1 MANNDAFSMFEDISP
16 KKQEPTLQVL
26 YDYEKHYMEL
36 IKQHKNEIVFI
47 ENMLKDYRQENIDFF
62 NNQLS
67 RISQKLDAEHIDKD
81 MKNAWLKRLE
91 ENMNRSFAI
100 SEKLI
105 TDYTTKKLDEFKTIA
120 NEKLRS
126 II

>member
-16 KKQEPTLQVL
+16 RKQEPTLQVL

-36 IKQHKNEIVFI
+36 IRQHKNEIVFI

-67 RISQKLDAEHIDKD
+67 KISQKLDAEHIDKD
-81 MKNAWLKRLE
+81 MKNACLKRLE

-126 II
+126 I

>member
-16 KKQEPTLQVL
+16 RKQEPTLQVL

-67 RISQKLDAEHIDKD
+67 RISQKLDAEHINKD

-91 ENMNRSFAI
+91 ENMNRSFAV

-126 II
+126 I

>member
-1 MANNDAFSMFEDISP
+1 MTDNDAFSMFEDISP
-16 KKQEPTLQVL
+16 RKQEPTLQVL

-36 IKQHKNEIVFI
+36 IRQHKHEIIFI
-47 ENMLKDYRQENIDFF
+47 ENMLRDYRQENIDFF

-67 RISQKLDAEHIDKD
+67 QISQKLDAEHIDKD
-81 MKNAWLKRLE
+81 MKIAWLKRLE

-120 NEKLRS
+120 SEKLRS
-126 II
+126 I

>member
-16 KKQEPTLQVL
+16 RKQEPTLQVL

-36 IKQHKNEIVFI
+36 IRQHKNEIVFI

-67 RISQKLDAEHIDKD
+67 KISQKLDAEHIAKD

-126 II
+126 I

>member
-16 KKQEPTLQVL
+16 RKQEPTLQVL

-36 IKQHKNEIVFI
+36 IRQHKNEIVFI

-67 RISQKLDAEHIDKD
+67 QISQKLDAEHIDKD

-126 II
+126 I

>member
-16 KKQEPTLQVL
+16 RKQEPTLQVL

-36 IKQHKNEIVFI
+36 IRQHKNEIIFI

-126 II
+126 I

>member
-16 KKQEPTLQVL
+16 RKQEPTLQVL

-36 IKQHKNEIVFI
+36 IRQHKNEIIFI

-67 RISQKLDAEHIDKD
+67 KISQKLDAEHIDKD

-126 II
+126 I

>member
-16 KKQEPTLQVL
+16 RKQEPTLQVL

-36 IKQHKNEIVFI
+36 IRQHKNEIVFI

-67 RISQKLDAEHIDKD
+67 KISQKLDAEHIDKD

-126 II
+126 I

>member
-126 II
+126 I

>member
-16 KKQEPTLQVL
+16 RKQEPTLQVL

-36 IKQHKNEIVFI
+36 IRQHKNEIIFI
-47 ENMLKDYRQENIDFF
+47 ENILKDYRQENIDFF

-67 RISQKLDAEHIDKD
+67 RISQKLDAEHINKD

-126 II
+126 I

>member
-16 KKQEPTLQVL
+16 RKQEPTLQVL

-36 IKQHKNEIVFI
+36 IRQHKNEIVFI

-126 II
+126 I

>member
-1 MANNDAFSMFEDISP
+1 MANNDAFSMFEDISSR
-16 KKQEPTLQVL
+16 KQEPTLQVL

-36 IKQHKNEIVFI
+36 IRQHKNEIVFI

-67 RISQKLDAEHIDKD
+67 KISQKLDAEHIDKD

-126 II
+126 I